1 MIYGA
6 KEDFIRQPGGGH
18 LFLLNI
24 KNYAETFRPLMT
36 FAFDVMIR
44 ETLSLPDTNRQEN
57 RRIWFCIDEIGSLN
71 QIGVLL
77 DLLTVA
83 RSKGGC
89 LLVANQD
96 LGKVEDVYGRA
107 NTRTFYNNFNTGII
121 LRLNDPDTAE
131 FVSKSIGDRQVIKV
145 MGSRQMSP
153 RDAGDRKSLSDQ
165 DRTERVM
172 LPSEFMS
179 IPDFEAVA
187 KVGGYGIAAAA
198 VPREFCDTR
207 QPHFIDRYVQAAEA
221 GRRLRHESPAEAV
234 GVPAEPPALMAQ
246 RGGIEPPRIDLFP
259 KQPPEGGTP
268 V

>member
-1 MIYGA
+1 M
-6 KEDFIRQPGGGH
+6 
-18 LFLLNI
+18 
-24 KNYAETFRPLMT
+24 
-36 FAFDVMIR
+36 
-44 ETLSLPDTNRQEN
+44 
-57 RRIWFCIDEIGSLN
+57 
-71 QIGVLL
+71 LL

-131 FVSKSIGDRQVIKV
+131 FVSRSIGDRQVIKV

-179 IPDFEAVA
+179 IPDFRAIA
-187 KVGGYGIAAAA
+187 KVGGYGIATAA
-198 VPREFCDTR
+198 VPKAFCDTR
-207 QPHFIDRYVQAAEA
+207 QPHFIDRYV
-221 GRRLRHESPAEAV
+221 
-234 GVPAEPPALMAQ
+234 
-246 RGGIEPPRIDLFP
+246 RGGAADRRPPPVEPVGGGPNNRCRCPRGAASNRPGLICSA
-259 KQPPEGGTP
+259 QPPEDTP
-268 V
+268 A

>member
-1 MIYGA
+1 
-6 KEDFIRQPGGGH
+6 
-18 LFLLNI
+18 
-24 KNYAETFRPLMT
+24 
-36 FAFDVMIR
+36 
-44 ETLSLPDTNRQEN
+44 
-57 RRIWFCIDEIGSLN
+57 
-71 QIGVLL
+71 VLL
-77 DLLTVA
+77 DLLTVD

-179 IPDFEAVA
+179 IPDFRAIA
-187 KVGGYGIAAAA
+187 RVGGYGIATAA
-198 VPREFCDTR
+198 VPKAFCDTR
-207 QPHFIDRYVQAAEA
+207 QPHFIDRYVQAAATVRRPQKADPVEPTGVWA
-221 GRRLRHESPAEAV
+221 GQPAPVA
-234 GVPAEPPALMAQ
+234 AW
-246 RGGIEPPRIDLFP
+246 GGIEPPRIDLFS
-259 KQPPEGGTP
+259 KQPPEGGSP